1 MLSRMS
7 VILIPTRLFVSPIL
21 ATDIQGSIPNECTVM
36 CRHKF
41 VAVNEI
47 YDRLG
52 GNALMNETATFQL
65 GGLIGECHSTEM
77 GPHCKFSFHLLR
89 QSDRDE

>member
-1 MLSRMS
+1 MS
-7 VILIPTRLFVSPIL
+7 VIIIPTSLFVTPIKQHGKEL
-21 ATDIQGSIPNECTVM
+21 VTDIHGSIPYECTVIY
-36 CRHKF
+36 RHKF

-65 GGLIGECHSTEM
+65 GGMIGECHSTEM
-77 GPHCKFSFHLLR
+77 GLRCKISFGASER
-89 QSDRDE
+89 SG